1 MIARV
6 TRAVIATVGVLV
18 LAGCAGG
25 GPAEPVPTPTHL
37 DAAAIDVADSDRNGI
52 EYLSGADAL
61 RVSVRAVQ
69 QTTGV
74 AMQTTFT
81 QLVNPETA
89 AAGGDLVATYAGVP
103 DASTTRIT
111 SGSMV
116 VHIVV
121 LDGQT
126 FLQADTATSVALG
139 LTPGGYSCR
148 ASSDV
153 ILDEWRT
160 LLDPALLLESLAGGA
175 GLSSGPVAPGEP
187 ASVDI
192 VIDSGE
198 GTAGSL
204 SIAANGHPLPSRL
217 TVGDA
222 LSVADVRFSA
232 WGTAVKVS
240 VPAPIAQAC

>member
-1 MIARV
+1 MRF
-6 TRAVIATVGVLV
+6 TRSVPATVGAL
-18 LAGCAGG
+18 LLTGCAGG
-25 GPAEPVPTPTHL
+25 GPAEPIPTPTHL
-37 DAAAIDVADSDRNGI
+37 NAAAIDVADSDRNGI

-81 QLVNPETA
+81 QLVDPETA
-89 AAGGDLVATYAGVP
+89 AAGGDLAATYAGVP
-103 DASTTRIT
+103 DDFTSHIT

-116 VHIVV
+116 VDIVV
-121 LDGQT
+121 LDGQA
-126 FLQADTATSVALG
+126 FLQADAATSAALG
-139 LTPGGYSCR
+139 LTTGGYTCR
-148 ASSDV
+148 APNDPV
-153 ILDEWRT
+153 FDEWRT

-175 GLSSGPVAPGEP
+175 DLSSGPVAPGEP
-187 ASVDI
+187 ASVDV

-198 GTAGSL
+198 GSAGSL
-204 SIAANGHPLPSRL
+204 VIAADGHPLPSRL

-232 WGTAVKVS
+232 WGTAVEVS
-240 VPAPIAQAC
+240 TPTPIAQAC